1 MAVMKAVHPRVSF
14 AEMERWPEDGR
25 RYELYDGE
33 VFEIP
38 SPIPLHQ
45 MVSARL
51 YLALQAYV
59 SAHGGIV
66 LYAPLDIVLTEY
78 DVVQPDLVLFTR
90 ERQHLIDPKKVTRKP
105 PDLAVEILSPGTE
118 SNDRGRKLR
127 LLARHGVREYWI
139 VDAEEARIEVYRL
152 AGDLFALAH
161 TADRADGIQ
170 SPLLPGLQ
178 LHPNDLLPTV
188 EH

>member
-1 MAVMKAVHPRVSF
+1 MAVMQAVHPRVSY
-14 AEMERWPEDGR
+14 ADMERWPEDGR

-51 YLALQAYV
+51 HLSLAAHV
-59 SAHGGIV
+59 AAHGGIV
-66 LYAPLDIVLTEY
+66 LYAPLDIVLTDY

-90 ERQHLIDPKKVTRKP
+90 ERQHLIDPRNVTRTA

-139 VDAEEARIEVYRL
+139 VDAEQARLEVYRL
-152 AGDLFALAH
+152 AGDLFALTH
-161 TADRADGIQ
+161 TATRTDAIQ
-170 SPLLPGLQ
+170 SPLLPRLQ
-178 LHPNDLLPTV
+178 LRPSDLLPTV